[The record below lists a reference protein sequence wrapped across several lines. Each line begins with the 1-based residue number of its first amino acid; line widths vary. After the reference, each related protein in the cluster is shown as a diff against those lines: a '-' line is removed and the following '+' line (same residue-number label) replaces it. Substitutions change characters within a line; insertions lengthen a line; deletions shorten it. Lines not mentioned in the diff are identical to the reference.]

1 MKFNNLITPLLL
13 LWSISVFCQKVENVM
28 FADFMAENK
37 VLKLDIQSD
46 IDYPFMVLGIVKENE
61 SLAYTVD
68 FNGRQGVHYYDLRF
82 LDQWEGQIKY
92 LVTNLDKRTIRRSAL
107 VTPTLKDE
115 IDILL
120 DRELF
125 SSRVVNLTKLK
136 TFLAYPLSQLIFIFA
151 IFLTLCIY
159 YVGKKTLP
167 IAVFVSCL
175 VATILLDT
183 RMMVQHFRI
192 IQQVEDKHPYV
203 KPFVE
208 VQRFLEEIRPTIKG
222 GVWTFQPLLVDEYLY
237 LFFKYNLADIPFL
250 RDDLENYPKGTYIIS
265 RLPPGENQKNVLS
278 KNGFN
283 LLQQL

>member
-1 MKFNNLITPLLL
+1 MKLNNLITLFLLI
-13 LWSISVFCQKVENVM
+13 WSIAVFSQKPENVM
-28 FADFMAENK
+28 FADFMADNK

-46 IDYPFMVLGIVKENE
+46 IDYPFMVLGIVKGNENI
-61 SLAYTVD
+61 AYTVD

-82 LDQWEGQIKY
+82 LDEWEGQIKL

-107 VTPTLKDE
+107 VKPTLKDE

-120 DRELF
+120 DREVF
-125 SSRVVNLTKLK
+125 STRIVNFTKLK
-136 TFLAYPLSQLIFIFA
+136 TFLGYPLSQLILVFA

-159 YVGKKTLP
+159 YMGKKSLP
-167 IAVFVSCL
+167 LAIFISYL
-175 VATILLDT
+175 LSTILLDA
-183 RMMVQHFRI
+183 RMVVQHFRV
-192 IQQVEDKHPYV
+192 IQQIEDERPYIE
-203 KPFVE
+203 PLVE
-208 VQRFLEEIRPTIKG
+208 VQRFLAEIKPIIKD

-250 RDDLENYPKGTYIIS
+250 RDDLEVYPTGTYIIS
-265 RLPPGENQKNVLS
+265 VLPPDGNQKIVLS